1 MKNRGFIRSSV
12 GCAALASMLVSGQA
26 LAQTS
31 EEAEG
36 ASDSGVIVVTARKTE
51 ESLLEAPL
59 AITAFGEE
67 QIENLGLQSIEDVQ
81 LFTPGFVFE
90 AFATV
95 PGRFDQSPRF
105 RGIDIDTGDP
115 FRQTASVFVD
125 GIYVING
132 ASGISLNDIERVE
145 VIKGPQSA
153 VFGRNTFGGAVNYIT
168 KTPGD
173 ELAVDFSASVA
184 TRDDY
189 EFSAGLEGPIIPGV
203 LSGRVS
209 GFFRD
214 KQGHFDNTFDENNIV
229 TINPF
234 SFASFP
240 IDSTFFEGA
249 GTGTTGA
256 TLGDQQTWNI
266 SASLFFTP
274 SDRFSAKLRAAYFE
288 NEDGPPAVGEI
299 RFTQANCG
307 PFGGSQT
314 RRFFC
319 GELNPDDL
327 LPIGS
332 EIGLIPGLSDS
343 LDNINVLNG
352 PRDSFGFDR
361 QNLTLSGQFD
371 YDITDDI
378 TLSGLFG
385 YSAED
390 TTLLADGDVTPV
402 RTRFF
407 ASANDRQFRMNSQE
421 IRLSGTA
428 FNEFVDWSIGAS
440 RFWQE
445 SRNSGGFLQF
455 NNGALTP
462 ITTPDTIARER
473 VETLGVFGSLAFNLT
488 DNLTA
493 TFEGRYQEDDIFDNP
508 DETMPTANQAKFKNF
523 LPRVIVDLQ
532 ATPDTL
538 IYASY
543 AKGNNPGGFNPDV
556 IELSATDLAFLL
568 TLDPLAAPTFDE
580 EELDSYEIGVKHG
593 FANGRGS
600 VAVTAFLM
608 DRSGQ
613 QFRTSVTDPQFGG
626 TVTYFLNRGE
636 TQIKGFEFEGTVKP
650 ADFLTFSATLGYVDA
665 EFQVVA
671 DTIFENYFGT
681 QDASGQKAARFPKWS
696 GSLSVAYE
704 DELPSGLPIFAR
716 ADTSYIGKRFADI
729 SNLSF
734 TGDGFVT
741 NLRAGVKPGNFRIE
755 AFIRNLTN
763 SNVPT
768 GVGRTSDFASLFF
781 GQYSYRLGLRD
792 RRQFGLR
799 FSGEF

>member
-1 MKNRGFIRSSV
+1 MRTPAKTYFLAT
-12 GCAALASMLVSGQA
+12 AAIGLVIASPNVAM
-26 LAQTS
+26 AQ
-31 EEAEG
+31 ENEG
-36 ASDSGVIVVTARKTE
+36 ASEGGVIVVTARKTE

-59 AITAFGEE
+59 SITAFGEE

-115 FRQTASVFVD
+115 FRQTASVFID
-125 GIYVING
+125 GVYVING
-132 ASGISLNDIERVE
+132 ASGVSLNDIARVE

-153 VFGRNTFGGAVNYIT
+153 VYGRNTFGGAINYIT

-173 ELAVDFSASVA
+173 ELAVDFSASVS

-189 EFSAGLEGPIIPGV
+189 EFSVGVEGPIVPGI

-209 GFFRD
+209 GSFRD
-214 KQGHFDNTFDENNIV
+214 KAGHFANTFDENNIV
-229 TINPF
+229 FVNPF
-234 SFASFP
+234 SFASA
-240 IDSTFFEGA
+240 SGVNNNTFISA

-256 TLGDQQTWNI
+256 KLGDQQTWNI

-288 NEDGPPAVGEI
+288 NDDGPPAVGEI
-299 RFTQANCG
+299 RFSQANCG

-319 GELNPDDL
+319 GELNTDNL

-332 EIGLIPGLSDS
+332 EIGLIPGLADT
-343 LDNINVLNG
+343 LDNLNVLNG
-352 PRDSFGFDR
+352 RRNTFGFDR

-371 YDITDDI
+371 FDITDNI

-390 TTLLADGDVTPV
+390 TTLLSDGDAVPV

-421 IRLSGTA
+421 LRLSGSA
-428 FNEFVDWSIGAS
+428 FNDFIDWSIGAS

-445 SRNSGGFLQF
+445 SRNAGGFLQF

-462 ITTPDTIARER
+462 ITMRDTIARER
-473 VETLGVFGSLAFNLT
+473 VETLGVFGSLAFNLS
-488 DNLTA
+488 DDITA
-493 TFEGRYQEDDIFDNP
+493 TFEGRYQQDDIFDNP
-508 DETMPTANQAKFKNF
+508 NEAMPTNNQAKFKNF
-523 LPRVIVDLQ
+523 LPRVILDFQ

-568 TLDPLAAPTFDE
+568 TLDPLAQTTFDE

-600 VAVTAFLM
+600 VALTAFLM
-608 DRSGQ
+608 ERAGQ

-636 TQIKGFEFEGTVKP
+636 TEIRGFEFEGTVKP
-650 ADFLTFSATLGYVDA
+650 ADFLTFTASIGYVDA

-671 DTIFENYFGT
+671 DTVFENYFGT
-681 QDASGQKAARFPKWS
+681 QDASGQKAARYPKWS
-696 GSLSVAYE
+696 GSFSVAYE
-704 DELPSGLPIFAR
+704 DELPSGLGIFAR
-716 ADTSYIGKRFADI
+716 ADTSYVGKRFSDI

-734 TGDGFVT
+734 SNDGFIT
-741 NLRAGVKPGNFRIE
+741 NLRAGVEPGNFRIE
-755 AFIRNLTN
+755 AFVKNLTN
-763 SNVPT
+763 ANVPT